1 MANGQSHRNGA
12 GFYEIPGHEGTLLP
26 SVTTILG
33 AVGKPA
39 LIQWSAK
46 VERELVIGC
55 AADLYETSKAT
66 PPMARMAYIDTLTRF
81 VGKEK
86 AGERLKAKAG
96 DIGKRLHALVEY
108 QMLKEL
114 GKAPP
119 KAPKLDSDL
128 AVPWSNWETFRQT
141 HGLKP
146 KLVEQMVY
154 SLGFGYAGT
163 LDLLGEFEGMPRVM
177 DWKTGKDIYPES
189 FLQASA
195 YRMALI
201 EMGHAG
207 RDSGAAI
214 VLLPK
219 TEGDEFKVAL
229 LSPDECDKH
238 FEVFLAVKELWAWQ
252 DGYEQKRK
260 AAWEAGKKAPA
271 DVQGSPAPT
280 VAEVVPALN
289 EDEQAAS
296 DAAADD
302 LRREPTSDSDEELF
316 GK

>member
-1 MANGQSHRNGA
+1 LANGQSTRDARGH
-12 GFYEIPGHEGTLLP
+12 YPIPDRDGLMLP
-26 SVTTILG
+26 SVTTILSSI
-33 AVGKPA
+33 GKPA
-39 LIQWSAK
+39 LIAWSAK

-55 AADLYETSKAT
+55 AADLYETSKQT
-66 PPMARMAYIDTLTRF
+66 PPMQRMAYIDTLTRF
-81 VGKEK
+81 IGKEK

-96 DIGKRLHALVEY
+96 DLGKRLHALTEY
-108 QMLKEL
+108 AMLKEL

-119 KAPKLDSDL
+119 KAPKLDADL
-128 AVPWSNWETFRQT
+128 AQVWASWLAFREA

-154 SLGFGYAGT
+154 SLGYGYAGT
-163 LDLLGEFEGMPRVM
+163 LDLYAEFEGMNRVM

-207 RDSGAAI
+207 RDTGAAI

-219 TEGDEFKVAL
+219 TDGDSFKVEL
-229 LSPDECDKH
+229 LSPDQCDAQ
-238 FEVFLAVKELWAWQ
+238 FEIFLAVKELWRWQ
-252 DGYEQKRK
+252 DGYEQKRR

-271 DVQGSPAPT
+271 EVQGSPAPT
-280 VAEVVPALN
+280 
-289 EDEQAAS
+289 QAAKFTPE
-296 DAAADD
+296 DTAAAQAAIDD
-302 LRREPTSDSDEELF
+302 DTRRELESDPIPCKDGTTF
-316 GK
+316 